1 MTSTVCGWCGVHS
14 NMTPHGPEVV
24 DNAIAVDYQRVNA
37 AFVCDYCRHLCV
49 GSWMRNVDFE
59 RSGSWPEDS
68 RIKWSPPHSERHT
81 FPDVP
86 KPIGAAATEAWL
98 CFSEGALRGALA
110 VARAVIEASAKHEG
124 VTVKG
129 IATKIEKLAELG
141 KIRPH
146 IKEVAHEIREY
157 GNEIAH
163 GDLDAEY
170 TQEDTRLVL
179 VLMNEVLDDLF
190 QSPAR
195 LEQARAARQGRKA
208 KDAPLS

>member
-1 MTSTVCGWCGVHS
+1 MTA
-14 NMTPHGPEVV
+14 HGPEVIPDRATQFQMV
-24 DNAIAVDYQRVNA
+24 RRAFRCDNCQN
-37 AFVCDYCRHLCV
+37 LSV
-49 GSWMRNVDFE
+49 GTWTRSAEHERDESMPDDDRMR
-59 RSGSWPEDS
+59 
-68 RIKWSPPHSERHT
+68 WSPSHSEPHT

-86 KPIGAAATEAWL
+86 APIAGVATEAWL
-98 CFSEGALRGALA
+98 CFTVGALRGSLA

-129 IATKIEKLAELG
+129 VAPKIYKLADLG

-146 IKEVAHEIREY
+146 IKDVAHEVRSY
-157 GNEIAH
+157 GNEVAH

-170 TQEDTRLVL
+170 APEDARLVL

-195 LEQARAARQGRKA
+195 LERARAARAGRV
-208 KDAPLS
+208 DDPPLPDSAEALRI